1 MVDTRFFFFWS
12 WLRMVA
18 TFRLERPLLFVLPA
32 LAVFARA
39 CLRLNFDEEK
49 SVLL

>member
-12 WLRMVA
+12 ELRMVT

-32 LAVFARA
+32 LVAFARA